1 MNNNKGIWYSK
12 EDYRRYIVIRNEDEP
27 APEGFTQAR
36 PLPNEPYQLY
46 DEATGEW
53 VIDPDSERLK
63 EIVMC
68 KAELARIDR
77 ETGVGRAV
85 RSITLEAGLKAGIP
99 VKEGNDMDR
108 LQKKESRAAELRGR
122 LKELEA

>member
-1 MNNNKGIWYSK
+1 MTNNKGIWYSK
-12 EDYRRYIVIRNEDEP
+12 EDYRRHIFIRNENDP

-46 DEATGEW
+46 DGAAGEW
-53 VIDPDSERLK
+53 AVDPDSERLK

-77 ETGVGRAV
+77 ETGAGRAV
-85 RSITLEAGLKAGIP
+85 RSLAIAAAESAEIENPDYAILK
-99 VKEGNDMDR
+99 E
-108 LQKKESRAAELRGR
+108 KESRANELRGR

>member
-12 EDYRRYIVIRNEDEP
+12 EDYRRYIVIRNENDP
-27 APEGFTQAR
+27 PPEGFTQAR

-46 DEATGEW
+46 DEAADVW
-53 VIDPDSERLK
+53 AIDPDSGRLK

-68 KAELARIDR
+68 KAELARIDK
-77 ETGVGRAV
+77 ETGAGRAV
-85 RSITLEAGLKAGIP
+85 RSLALAAAENAAIENPDYAILK
-99 VKEGNDMDR
+99 E
-108 LQKKESRAAELRGR
+108 KESRANELRER